1 MHLQLSVIH
10 TRALLHSTWDMTF
23 HQTQSFIWKTLT
35 RSKWKADLI
44 SSIFQMR
51 KQAYWSKNNLPEV
64 SSWLHT
70 SSSLCSS
77 GPVQSL
83 PQKPQTAYRVIRP
96 VLLTWSLEGE
106 LEEIREKRWLLYVL
120 HLQPQ
125 SHSGFLSWV
134 FLFGSLL
141 SVGKAPP
148 SCSLMRRKA
157 LEWDR
162 LDSLLSAG
170 SSAMLLNISQS
181 QEESHHQSPP
191 RRFVLRMKW
200 TYMETGGRMELK
212 TVPQYILNGV
222 HSLVGNG
229 ERMPFANCVTL
240 GQLLSH
246 SVTWFPHL

>member
-96 VLLTWSLEGE
+96 ALLTWSLEGE
-106 LEEIREKRWLLYVL
+106 LEEIREKLWLLYVL

-134 FLFGSLL
+134 FLSLVPCSPSARHRLHVLWCGGRPWNETGWTHFSVLAPRPCFLTFL
-141 SVGKAPP
+141 SLKRRAITRAHLVGLCWGWNELTWKQVDGW
-148 SCSLMRRKA
+148 SLK
-157 LEWDR
+157 LC
-162 LDSLLSAG
+162 
-170 SSAMLLNISQS
+170 LNI
-181 QEESHHQSPP
+181 
-191 RRFVLRMKW
+191 
-200 TYMETGGRMELK
+200 Y
-212 TVPQYILNGV
+212 
-222 HSLVGNG
+222 
-229 ERMPFANCVTL
+229 
-240 GQLLSH
+240 
-246 SVTWFPHL
+246 